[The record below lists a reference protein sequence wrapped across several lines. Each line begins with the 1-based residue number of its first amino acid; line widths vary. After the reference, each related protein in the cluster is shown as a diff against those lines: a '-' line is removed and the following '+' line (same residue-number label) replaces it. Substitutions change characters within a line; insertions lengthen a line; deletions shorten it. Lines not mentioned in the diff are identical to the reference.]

1 MGVRRTLSERWQN
14 WGRNQACRPAAFERP
29 ASLLEVVEAVGRAR
43 TAGQTVKVVGGG
55 HSFTDAACTDG
66 RLLSIE
72 HLDRVVSV
80 DEEAGLVTVEAGM
93 SIRRLNQELAM
104 RGLALQNL
112 GDIDRQ
118 SVAGALA
125 TGTHGT
131 GAAFGALPTFVEGL
145 ELVTA
150 AGETLTCSA
159 NEEAEVLH
167 CARVG
172 LGALGVVTKVTLRC
186 VPAFNLH
193 HLEQPRRLP
202 DVLAELDDQ
211 VAANDYFEFY
221 WLPHTSSCATIANNR
236 TNEPVQ
242 EKSAYK
248 RWRAEVFFPNVFFG
262 ALVAAGRVS
271 KQRIPRYAATVAK
284 SLGRTELINRSERIF
299 ISTRLIRFVEM
310 EYSIPRE
317 RAAEAVLAVQRLI
330 EDEGHLVSFPIEVR
344 FVAADDV
351 PLSMANGR
359 DSCFIAVHMARG
371 VPHEAYFR
379 GVERIMTALDGRP
392 HWGKL
397 HFQTAAELAPR
408 YPEWDRFREC
418 RARLDPDA
426 RFANAYLDRVLGPVS
441 G

>member
-1 MGVRRTLSERWQN
+1 MAERWRN
-14 WGRNQACRPAAFERP
+14 WGRNQECHPAALERP
-29 ASLLEVVEAVGRAR
+29 ASVLEVAEALRRAR
-43 TAGQTVKVVGGG
+43 DAGEAVKVVGGG

-66 RLLSIE
+66 RMLSLE
-72 HLDRVVSV
+72 HLDRVIEV
-80 DEEAGLVTVEAGM
+80 DQAAGTVTVEAGM
-93 SIRRLNQELAM
+93 SIRALNQELVTH
-104 RGLALQNL
+104 GLALQNL

-118 SVAGALA
+118 SVAGAIA

-150 AGETLTCSA
+150 DGEVLSCSA
-159 NEEAEVLH
+159 NEEPEVLH

-172 LGALGVVTKVTLRC
+172 LGALGVVTQVTLRC

-193 HLEQPRRLP
+193 HIEQPRRLP

-221 WLPHTSSCATIANNR
+221 WLPHTDSCATIANNR
-236 TNEPVQ
+236 TDRPIE
-242 EKSAYK
+242 EKSKYK

-271 KQRIPRYAATVAK
+271 KKRIPKLAETVAK
-284 SLGRTELINRSERIF
+284 NLGRTELINTSHRIF

-310 EYSIPRE
+310 EYSIPRD
-317 RAAEAVLAVQRLI
+317 RAAEAVLAIRDLI
-330 EDEGHLVSFPIEVR
+330 DDEDLLVSFPIEVR

-359 DSCFIAVHMARG
+359 DACFVAVHMARG
-371 VPHEAYFR
+371 VAYEPYFR
-379 GVERIMTALDGRP
+379 GVERIMTGLGGRP
-392 HWGKL
+392 HWGKM
-397 HFQTAAELAPR
+397 HFQTAADLAPR
-408 YPEWDRFREC
+408 YPEWERFQGC
-418 RARLDPDA
+418 RARLDPDG
-426 RFANAYLDRVLGPVS
+426 RFANPYLDRVLGAV
-441 G
+441 